1 MKRACL
7 GVLDW
12 LICTMCMDNLM
23 YGAGGIA
30 DILGYEFSFSVKI
43 MSWTGRKINLCDL

>member
-23 YGAGGIA
+23 YGAGGKKVFNNETDRFEI
-30 DILGYEFSFSVKI
+30 F
-43 MSWTGRKINLCDL
+43 